1 MPRAASA
8 RRYAQAVYQIATE
21 RNELYGWFDD
31 LAVLADTLESS
42 EFAEVLDTPQVSAI
56 QKADLINNI
65 VGDRVSPLARNL
77 ISLLASR
84 SIAHI
89 LPGIAEQYERLLDA
103 HRGIERGEVLSAV
116 SLDEKQRRE
125 IAALLGGIV
134 GKETRLTSRVEP
146 QILGGVVARVGDHL
160 IDGSTRTKLRDMRRQ
175 LAE

>member
-8 RRYAQAVYQIATE
+8 RRYAQAAYQIATE
-21 RNELYGWFDD
+21 TNKLDGWSDD
-31 LAVLADTLESS
+31 LAVLVGALESS
-42 EFAEVLDTPQVSAI
+42 DFAEVLDTPQVSAI
-56 QKADLINNI
+56 QKAELINNI
-65 VGDRVSPLARNL
+65 VGDRVNPLARNL
-77 ISLLASR
+77 VSLLASR

-89 LPGIAEQYERLLDA
+89 LPRIAEQYERLLDA

-116 SLDEKQRRE
+116 PLDEEQQRE

-160 IDGSTRTKLRDMRRQ
+160 IDGSTRTKLREMQRQ
-175 LAE
+175 FAE